1 MEPATFDASRLG
13 EEYERLREPYAAAL
27 VADRMTLTQVEA
39 LTVFVKE
46 SGWLWLLLRRCLA
59 YVTDLSWR
67 RRTKLDRRLT
77 LGER

>member
-39 LTVFVKE
+39 LTVLVKE
-46 SGWLWLLLRRCLA
+46 SGWLLLRRCLA